1 MRGVILSEIH
11 HHDDS
16 LLRRRPSC
24 CQQCHSRS
32 VIPSVSLPQCIK
44 LFVLPACP
52 EHSDKIATSSS
63 SSSSW
68 FMLPPRLVQPINL
81 SLSTLILHAKPTPGF
96 WCSFHPSPPEM
107 QPLQTAVTCH
117 TPIVFINGV
126 AANCTVQ
133 HRIIPSVSEYD
144 LQR

>member
-1 MRGVILSEIH
+1 MRGVIVSEIH
-11 HHDDS
+11 HHDES
-16 LLRRRPSC
+16 LLGRRPSFP
-24 CQQCHSRS
+24 QCRASS
-32 VIPSVSLPQCIK
+32 VVPAVSLPQCIK

-81 SLSTLILHAKPTPGF
+81 SLSTLILHAKPTPSF
-96 WCSFHPSPPEM
+96 WCSFHPSTPEM

-126 AANCTVQ
+126 TASCKVP
-133 HRIIPSVSEYD
+133 HRIVPSFSECD
-144 LQR
+144 LQC